1 MPSKT
6 EFYRQMADHVAT
18 QLTGSWQEWAGFLT
32 TAARLYKYP
41 FHEQLLIYAQR
52 PDATACAEY
61 DLWNEKM
68 GRYVRRGSKGIALVD
83 DSGDRPRLRYVFDI
97 SDTGTREHSR
107 TPWLWQLEERHLD
120 SVQAMLERTYD
131 VSGDDLAGQLTEVA
145 GKLAEEYWTEHQQ
158 DFFYIVDGSFLE
170 EYDEYNI
177 GVQFKAAA
185 TVSITYALMSRCGL
199 EPERYFD
206 HEDFMAIFDFNT
218 PSTIGALGTAVSQ
231 INQQVLRQ
239 IGVTVRNA
247 EREANQ
253 ERSKQDEQSHDLYPE
268 RRLSDSRP
276 EAEPAAG
283 ETPGQV
289 RQDEENLPEGTSS
302 HPLQPD
308 VAERE
313 AVPAPSGDRRD
324 RPEQTGADDAPAG
337 EGSGSHRGTE
347 SQRSH
352 EVGGADEHLQSSG
365 RGNPDGGA
373 YQQLT
378 LNLFLSEAEQIQSID
393 EAENVAHTSSAF
405 SFAQNDID
413 HVLRLG
419 GNTDR
424 QRERVVAAFEKQK
437 TTAEIAEILKTLYHG
452 GNGLGS
458 VSAWYAEDGIH
469 LSHGKSVRY
478 DRSAQVISWESAAER
493 IGELLE
499 SGQFASNV
507 ELAEA
512 AGYERSL
519 LAEKLWHL
527 YHDFSDKARDSGY
540 LSCLSGIQRTGFPEE
555 TAWLTEQ
562 LNSPEFRQTLAEEY
576 AAFWTA
582 YQQDRE
588 LLRFHY
594 HKPREI
600 WESLQ
605 DLSLPRKSFSS
616 EMQDVPAV
624 KQFITEDEIDAAMTG
639 GSGIEGGKG
648 RIFTFFKN
656 PHTDKEKVDF
666 LKSEYGIGGHS
677 HALSG
682 AMGSNEDHDGKGLHY
697 KKDGCPDMHFT
708 WEKVAKRIT
717 GLIQKGRYLTE
728 QEQAQYDKIQAEKA
742 LAEEDALQA
751 QQPTPEIW
759 EYNGVKERHSD
770 DIVLYQMGDFFEL
783 YGEDAKTAAAELD
796 FHLTTR
802 AIPGGGR
809 VEMCGFPANRLEQ
822 VVEHLRDQHDVTI
835 SAVPEGGRERQEY
848 SMLSIDHE
856 AEQHINA
863 QEAEFGADGTRVF
876 RDMEPEQATPTI
888 RELYEKYKP
897 IVMEAVTQDT
907 RYRNACGHSDYE
919 NAMIECNAAVRRTI
933 LDSHDIEL
941 IRLFSDV
948 PEFRQWLHREVAD
961 ETYPKLHELL
971 RPLSQEDIDSALCAW
986 NGNIESKHAVVR
998 YMKDHAREK
1007 DTAAWLAQEYG
1018 GSNSLFVVRAGSPE
1032 EMQLPWP
1039 KVQRRLAQL
1048 IQEDRFYTEEEQDR
1062 FDNIDPIA
1070 IREALEERGIVN
1082 GQVADPEKLDNDPF
1096 IQRVMSDA
1104 EQIAAAEAE
1113 QTSEVSISD
1122 EEYDA
1127 VRSPIPQRTSYDPA
1141 TPVYAVGDTVYIED
1155 DAYQIT
1161 ELRDDT
1167 VQLLPTGM
1175 VYPIYRAERKEQFE
1189 QLLRADRRNAYYTE
1203 FLPIDPDKA
1212 DQDLRDVLAHG
1223 LMDEADKKQV
1233 STLLQSGRS
1242 NSEIAYWLSR
1252 AYPREI
1258 ETLDLETGD
1267 IADYRTTAQ
1276 GMELEVLDAE
1286 EKRLAVLYIRWDE
1299 VAPLLRGMY
1308 ARQLDGFGQEQ
1319 PQPSAESPAFHSET
1333 VAVYPGDKNN
1343 LPYDVVVERLHI
1355 EEPEPPA
1362 PVTEPEKTFE
1372 EVLDEHPVS
1381 IPVNGQWQTFPNAR
1395 AAEEA
1400 SYEEYKANLRHNAQN
1415 FRITDA
1421 HLGEGGPKAKFQAN
1435 IEAIKLLKHLEETT
1449 GQATPEQQEIL
1460 SRYVGWGGL
1469 ADAFDPE
1476 KPAWAA
1482 EYAQLKELL
1491 TPEEYAAA
1499 RSSTLN
1505 AHYTSPTVIQ
1515 AIYEAVGRM
1524 GFETGNILE
1533 PSCGV
1538 GNFFGMLPEKM
1549 RNSRL
1554 YGVELDSISGRIAK
1568 QLYPKADITVAGFE
1582 TTDRRDFYDL
1592 AIGNVPFGQ
1601 YQVRDKAYDKLNFS
1615 IHNYFFAKA
1624 LDQVRPGGVVAF
1636 VTSRYTMDAKDSTV
1650 RRYLAQR
1657 AELLGAIRLPN
1668 DAFKKNAGAEVV
1680 SDIIFLQKR
1689 DRPLDIVPEW
1699 TQTGQT
1705 EDGFA
1710 INRYFLDHPEMVLGR
1725 QEPESTAHGMD
1736 YTVNPI
1742 EGLELADQLH
1752 DAVKHIRGTYQEAD
1766 LPELGEGEAIDTS
1779 IPADP
1784 NVKNYSY
1791 TVVDGD
1797 VYFRENSRMVRPDLN
1812 ATAEARVQGLVGLR
1826 ECVQQ
1831 LIDLQMDAATPD
1843 SAIRDKQAELNRL
1856 YDSFSAKYGLINDRA
1871 NRLAF
1876 ADDSSYYLLCALEVI
1891 DEDGKLERK
1900 ADMFTK
1906 RTIKP
1911 HKAVETVDT
1920 ASEALAVSIAE
1931 RACVD
1936 MAYMSEL
1943 TGKTSDELA
1952 AELQGV
1958 IFRVPGQ
1965 VEKDGT
1971 PHYVTADEYL
1981 SGNVRRKLRQAQ
1993 RAAQQDPSFAANVE
2007 ALTAAQPKD
2016 LDASEIEVRLGA
2028 TWIDKEYIQQF
2039 MYETFDTPFY
2049 MQRNIEVNY
2058 TPFTAEWQITGKSS
2072 ISQNNVAA
2080 YTTYGTSRANAY
2092 KILED
2097 SLNLRDVRIYDTVED
2112 ADGRERRVLN
2122 AKETTLA
2129 AQKQQAI
2136 RDAFKDWIWKD
2147 PDRRQALVRQYNE
2160 EMNSTRP
2167 REYDG
2172 GHITFGGMNPAITL
2186 REHQK
2191 NAIAHVLYGGNTLLA
2206 HEVGAGKTFE
2216 MVAAAMESKRLGLCQ
2231 KSLFVV
2237 PNHLTEQWA
2246 SEFLRLYPSAN
2257 ILVTTK
2263 KDFETHNRKK
2273 FCARIATGD
2282 YDAIIM
2288 GHSQF
2293 EKIPISR
2300 ERQERLLYEQI
2311 DEITEGI
2318 AEVQAS
2324 GGERFTV
2331 KQLERTRKSL
2341 EARLEKLQAES
2352 RKDDVVTFEQLGVD
2366 RLFVDEAHNYKNLFL
2381 YTKMRNVAGL
2391 STSDAQKSS
2400 DMFAKCRYMDEIT
2413 GNRGVIFATGTP
2425 VSNSMT
2431 ELYTMQRYLQYDRLQ
2446 ELNMTHF
2453 DCWASRF
2460 GETVTALEL
2469 APEGT
2474 GYRARTRF
2482 SKFFNLPE
2490 LMNLFKEVA
2499 DIKTA
2504 DQLNLPTPEVEYHNI
2519 VAQPTEHQQE
2529 MVKALSERA
2538 SEVHRGSVDPSVDN
2552 MLKITSD
2559 GRKLGLDQRIINQLL
2574 PDEPGTKV
2582 NQCVDNIMQIWR
2594 DGDADKLTQLVFC
2607 DISTPQ
2613 AAPSKKAA
2621 KQLDNPL
2628 LHGLEEA
2635 IPLDEPE
2642 PAFTIY
2648 EDIRQKLIAQGMPAD
2663 QIAFIHEANTEVRK
2677 KELFSKVRTGQV
2689 RVLLGSTAKMGAGTN
2704 VQDRLVALHDLDCPW
2719 RPGDLAQRKGRI
2731 ERQGNQNPLVHVY
2744 RYVTEG
2750 TFDAYLWQT
2759 VENKQKFISQIM
2771 TSKSPVRSCD
2781 DVDET
2786 ALSFAE
2792 IKALCAGDPRIKERM
2807 DLDVEVAK
2815 LKLMKADHQ
2824 SKQYRLEDQLLK
2836 YFPQEIET
2844 NKGYI
2849 QGFEVD
2855 LETLVAHPHPADG
2868 FAGMEIR
2875 GDVLTDKENAGAAL
2889 LDACKEVKTSD
2900 PVQIGSYRGF
2910 IMSVE
2915 FEAWKQEYTLLLKG
2929 QMTHRATLGTD
2940 PRGNLT
2946 RIDNALAQMPQRLEA
2961 VKNQL
2966 ENLYQQQA
2974 AAKEEVGKPF
2984 PFEDDLRI
2992 KSARLVELDTLL
3004 NIDGKGHAQP
3014 ETVAAK
3020 SARPSVLDSLKRPV
3034 PPRSPEKKP
3043 KQHEEVR

>member
-1 MPSKT
+1 MPSKA
-6 EFYRQMADHVAT
+6 EFYRQMAEQVST
-18 QLTGSWQEWAGFLT
+18 RLVGSWKEWTAFLT

-41 FHEQLLIYAQR
+41 FHEQMMIYAQR

-107 TPWLWQLEERHLD
+107 TPWLWQLEEQHIGPV
-120 SVQAMLERTYD
+120 SAMLERNYG
-131 VSGDDLAGQLTEVA
+131 VAGDDLAQQLIDVA
-145 GKLAEEYWTEHQQ
+145 GKLASEYWDEHQQ
-158 DFFYIVDGSFLE
+158 DFRYIVDGSFLE
-170 EYDEYNI
+170 EYDELNI
-177 GVQFKAAA
+177 EVQFKSAA
-185 TVSITYALMSRCGL
+185 TVSIAYALMSRCGL
-199 EPERYFD
+199 DTEQYFQ
-206 HEDFMAIFDFNT
+206 HEDFMPIFDFNT
-218 PSTIGALGTAVSQ
+218 PATVGALGAAVSQ

-239 IGVTVRNA
+239 IGVTIQNYERAKGA
-247 EREANQ
+247 ERSATHG
-253 ERSKQDEQSHDLYPE
+253 KQPDLHEE
-268 RRLSDSRP
+268 RRLPDPRP
-276 EAEPAAG
+276 EAVRTAG
-283 ETPGQV
+283 EAPGQV
-289 RQDEENLPEGTSS
+289 RAAAESVSEGT
-302 HPLQPD
+302 PAPDLQPAAAD
-308 VAERE
+308 RE
-313 AVPAPSGDRRD
+313 AVPAPHRDRRD
-324 RPEQTGADDAPAG
+324 GEQPSGADDAPAG
-337 EGSGSHRGTE
+337 G
-347 SQRSH
+347 
-352 EVGGADEHLQSSG
+352 VGGRDGGAESPRSDALGGPDEHLQGPG
-365 RGNPDGGA
+365 RGDSDGGA

-378 LNLFLSEAEQIQSID
+378 LNLFLSEAEQIQRID
-393 EAENVAHTSSAF
+393 EAENVQTSSAF
-405 SFAQNDID
+405 SFAQTDID

-424 QRERVVAAFEKQK
+424 QRERIVAAFEKQK
-437 TTAEIAEILKTLYHG
+437 STAEIAAYLQNLYTG
-452 GNGLGS
+452 GNGIGS
-458 VSAWYAEDGIH
+458 ITAWYAEDGIH
-469 LSHGKSVRY
+469 LSHGKSARY
-478 DRSAQVISWESAAER
+478 DKSAQVISWESVAER
-493 IGELLE
+493 IGQLLQT
-499 SGQFASNV
+499 GQFATNV
-507 ELAEA
+507 ELSEAE
-512 AGYERSL
+512 GYERSL
-519 LAEKLWHL
+519 LAEKFWNL
-527 YHDFSDKARDSGY
+527 YHDFSDEARESGY
-540 LSCLSGIQRTGFPEE
+540 LPSLANNPGRGFPEE
-555 TAWLTEQ
+555 SAWLTEQ
-562 LNSPEFRQTLAEEY
+562 LKSPEFRQTLAEEY

-582 YQQDRE
+582 YQQDRD

-594 HKPREI
+594 HKPKEI
-600 WESLQ
+600 WGNLK
-605 DLSLPRKSFSS
+605 DLSLPRTAFTSQMT
-616 EMQDVPAV
+616 EVPAV
-624 KQFITEDEIDAAMTG
+624 KQFITEDEIEAAMTR
-639 GSGIEGGKG
+639 GSGVSGGKG
-648 RIFTFFKN
+648 RIFAYFQN
-656 PHTDKEKVDF
+656 SHTDKEKVDF
-666 LKSEYGIGGHS
+666 LRHEYGIGGHS

-682 AMGSNEDHDGKGLHY
+682 AGGSWEDHDGKGLHY
-697 KKDGCPDMHFT
+697 KKGGCPDVHFT

-717 GLIQKGRYLTE
+717 DLIQKGRYLTE
-728 QEQAQYDKIQAEKA
+728 QEQEEFDKIQAEKA

-751 QQPTPEIW
+751 QPPDTEPA
-759 EYNGVKERHSD
+759 D
-770 DIVLYQMGDFFEL
+770 VLR
-783 YGEDAKTAAAELD
+783 ED
-796 FHLTTR
+796 
-802 AIPGGGR
+802 
-809 VEMCGFPANRLEQ
+809 
-822 VVEHLRDQHDVTI
+822 
-835 SAVPEGGRERQEY
+835 VPEQP
-848 SMLSIDHE
+848 I
-856 AEQHINA
+856 
-863 QEAEFGADGTRVF
+863 
-876 RDMEPEQATPTI
+876 PTL
-888 RELYEKYKP
+888 RELHERYKP
-897 IVMEAVTQDT
+897 IVLEAVTQDI

-919 NAMIECNAAVRRTI
+919 NAMIECNAAVRRAI

-948 PEFRQWLHREVAD
+948 PEFRQRLHREVAD

-971 RPLSQEDIDSALCAW
+971 RPLSDNDIDRAIQEW
-986 NGNIESKHAVVR
+986 NGRIESKHAVVR

-1007 DTAAWLAQEYG
+1007 DTAAWLAHEFDG
-1018 GSNSLFVVRAGSPE
+1018 GDGKTPFAVRPESPE
-1032 EMQLPWP
+1032 GTALPWP
-1039 KVQRRLAQL
+1039 KVQRRIAQL
-1048 IQEDRFYTEEEQDR
+1048 IKEDRFYTQVEQDNL
-1062 FDNIDPIA
+1062 DDVDPIA
-1070 IREALEERGIVN
+1070 IRETLPQRGIVD
-1082 GQVADPEKLDNDPF
+1082 GHVVDPEKLDNDPF
-1096 IQRVMSDA
+1096 VQQIMRDVEAISRETAQADQPEQPSSGNSRVP
-1104 EQIAAAEAE
+1104 
-1113 QTSEVSISD
+1113 VSD
-1122 EEYDA
+1122 EEYA
-1127 VRSPIPQRTSYDPA
+1127 AARGTVRERTSYDP
-1141 TPVYAVGDTVYIED
+1141 TVPPYHVGDIVYLD
-1155 DAYQIT
+1155 DRAHQIT

-1167 VQLLPTGM
+1167 VELLPTGM
-1175 VYPIYRAERKEQFE
+1175 SYPIYRAERQEQFE
-1189 QLLRADRRNAYYTE
+1189 QLLRADNRNDFYTE
-1203 FLPIDPDKA
+1203 FLPANPDA
-1212 DQDLRDVLAHG
+1212 VDQDLRDVLAHG
-1223 LMDEADKKQV
+1223 LIGEADKAELSQ
-1233 STLLQSGRS
+1233 LLHNGKS
-1242 NSEIAYWLSR
+1242 NREVALWLSR
-1252 AYPREI
+1252 AYPNI
-1258 ETLDLETGD
+1258 VETMELETGD
-1267 IADYRTTAQ
+1267 TADYRTMPE
-1276 GMELEVLDAE
+1276 GIELEVLDAE
-1286 EKRLAVLYIRWDE
+1286 EKRLAMLFFRWDE
-1299 VAPLLRGMY
+1299 VAPLLRGLY
-1308 ARQLDGFGQEQ
+1308 ARQLDGFGQER
-1319 PQPSAESPAFHSET
+1319 PEPSVETPAYHAET
-1333 VAVYPGDKNN
+1333 VAVYPGDKNH
-1343 LPYDVVVERLHI
+1343 LPYDVVVQTLRTD
-1355 EEPEPPA
+1355 EPEPPA
-1362 PVTEPEKTFE
+1362 PAIEPEKTLD
-1372 EVLDEHPVS
+1372 EVLDEHPIS
-1381 IPVNGQWQTFPNAR
+1381 IQVNGEWQTFPNAR

-1400 SYEEYKANLRHNAQN
+1400 AYGEYKENLRRSAEN
-1415 FRITDA
+1415 FHITDD

-1435 IEAIKLLKHLEETT
+1435 IEAIKLLKYLEKTT
-1449 GQATPEQQEIL
+1449 GQATPEQQQVL

-1469 ADAFDPE
+1469 ADAFDPDKE
-1476 KPAWAA
+1476 SWSK
-1482 EYAQLKELL
+1482 EYAQLKEVL

-1499 RSSTLN
+1499 RGSTLN

-1515 AIYEAVGRM
+1515 AIYEAVGRI

-1538 GNFFGMLPEKM
+1538 GNFFGMLPEEM

-1601 YQVRDKAYDKLNFS
+1601 YQVRDKAYDKLNFN

-1636 VTSRYTMDAKDSTV
+1636 VTSRYTMDSKDSTV

-1668 DAFKKNAGAEVV
+1668 NAFRANAGTDVV
-1680 SDIIFLQKR
+1680 SDILFLQKR
-1689 DRPLDIVPEW
+1689 DRPLDIAPEW
-1699 TQTGQT
+1699 TQTGRT
-1705 EDGFA
+1705 EEGFTV
-1710 INRYFLDHPEMVLGR
+1710 NRYFLDHPEMVLGR
-1725 QEPESTAHGMD
+1725 PTAESTQYGKQD
-1736 YTVNPI
+1736 YTVAPI

-1752 DAVKHIRGTYQEAD
+1752 DAVKYIRGTYQEAE

-1791 TVVDGD
+1791 TVVDGA

-1812 ATAEARVQGLVGLR
+1812 ATAEARVKGMVRLR
-1826 ECVQQ
+1826 DCVQE

-1843 SAIRDKQAELNRL
+1843 SDIREKQVELNRL
-1856 YDSFSAKYGLINDRA
+1856 YDDFSAKYGLINDRA

-1876 ADDSSYYLLCALEVI
+1876 ADDSSYYLLCALEIV
-1891 DEDGKLERK
+1891 DEDGRLERK

-1911 HKAVETVDT
+1911 HEAVTSVDT

-1931 RACVD
+1931 KARVD
-1936 MAYMSEL
+1936 MEYMEQL

-1958 IFRVPGQ
+1958 IFRLPGPVPEG
-1965 VEKDGT
+1965 ER
-1971 PHYVTADEYL
+1971 PAYVTADEYL

-1993 RAAQQDPSFAANVE
+1993 RALEVSEIFRPNVE
-2007 ALTAAQPKD
+2007 ALEKAQPKD

-2039 MYETFDTPFY
+2039 MYETFNTPY
-2049 MQRNIEVNY
+2049 YLQRAIQVNY
-2058 TPFTAEWQITGKSS
+2058 ASYTAEWQVTGKNSVS
-2072 ISQNNVAA
+2072 EKDVAA
-2080 YTTYGTSRANAY
+2080 YTTYGTSRVNAY

-2136 RDAFKDWIWKD
+2136 RDAFRDWIWRD
-2147 PDRRQALVRQYNE
+2147 PERRQTLVRQYNE

-2172 GHITFGGMNPAITL
+2172 SHITFGGMNPAITL
-2186 REHQK
+2186 RDHK
-2191 NAIAHVLYGGNTLLA
+2191 LGAIAHVLYGGNTLLA

-2246 SEFLRLYPSAN
+2246 SEFLRLYPSAK

-2282 YDAIIM
+2282 YDAVII

-2293 EKIPISR
+2293 ERIPISR

-2331 KQLERTRKSL
+2331 KQLERTKKSL
-2341 EARLEKLQAES
+2341 EARLEKLQAEG

-2413 GNRGVIFATGTP
+2413 GSRGVIFATGTP

-2446 ELNMTHF
+2446 ELSMTHF

-2460 GETVTALEL
+2460 GETTTALEL

-2504 DQLNLPTPEVEYHNI
+2504 DQLHLPTPEVEYHNI
-2519 VAQPTEHQQE
+2519 VAQPTEHQKE
-2529 MVKALSERA
+2529 MVQVLSERA
-2538 SEVHRGSVDPSVDN
+2538 SKVHSGSVDPSEDN
-2552 MLKITSD
+2552 MLKITGD

-2582 NQCVDNIMQIWR
+2582 NQCVANIMQIWR
-2594 DGDADKLTQLVFC
+2594 DGEADKLTQLVFC

-2613 AAPSKKAA
+2613 ATPSKKAA
-2621 KQLDNPL
+2621 KALDNPT
-2628 LHGLEEA
+2628 LHALEQA
-2635 IPLDEPE
+2635 VPLDDPE
-2642 PAFTIY
+2642 PVFTIY

-2677 KELFSKVRTGQV
+2677 KELFAKVRTGQV

-2807 DLDVEVAK
+2807 DLDVEVSK

-2836 YFPQEIET
+2836 YFPEEIEKH
-2844 NKGYI
+2844 KGFI
-2849 QGFEVD
+2849 QGFEAD
-2855 LETLVAHPHPADG
+2855 LETLAAHPHPEDG

-2875 GDVLTDKENAGAAL
+2875 GDTLTDKENAGAAL
-2889 LDACKEVKTSD
+2889 LDACKEVKGSE

-2910 IMSVE
+2910 TMSVE
-2915 FEAWKQEYTLLLKG
+2915 FSAWKQEYTLLLKG
-2929 QMTHRATLGTD
+2929 QMTHRATLGID

-2946 RIDNALAQMPQRLEA
+2946 RIDNALSQMPQRLEA
-2961 VKNQL
+2961 TKAQL
-2966 ENLYQQQA
+2966 DNLYQQQA

-2984 PFEDDLRI
+2984 SYEDDLRV
-2992 KSARLVELDTLL
+2992 KSARLVELDTIL
-3004 NIDGKGHAQP
+3004 NLDGKGRSQP
-3014 ETVAAK
+3014 ESVIAK

>member
-1 MPSKT
+1 MPTKA
-6 EFYRQMADHVAT
+6 ELYAQMAEKVTT

-32 TAARLYKYP
+32 TASRLYKYP
-41 FHEQLLIYAQR
+41 FHEQLMIYAQR

-107 TPWLWQLEERHLD
+107 TPWLWQLEESHLD

-170 EYDEYNI
+170 EYDEFNI

-218 PSTIGALGTAVSQ
+218 PATIGALGTAVSQ

-283 ETPGQV
+283 ETLGQV
-289 RQDEENLPEGTSS
+289 RKDEENLPEGTPS

-308 VAERE
+308 AAERE

-337 EGSGSHRGTE
+337 EGSGSHRGPE

-365 RGNPDGGA
+365 RGDPDGGA

-405 SFAQNDID
+405 SFTQNDID

-519 LAEKLWHL
+519 LSEKLWHL
-527 YHDFSDKARDSGY
+527 YHDLSEDARKGGY
-540 LSCLSGIQRTGFPEE
+540 LSCLSEIKGNGFPEE
-555 TAWLTEQ
+555 TRRLTEQ
-562 LNSPEFRQTLAEEY
+562 LSDPAFRQTLKEEY

-582 YQQDRE
+582 YQQDRD
-588 LLRFHY
+588 LLRFRY
-594 HKPREI
+594 HRPREI
-600 WESLQ
+600 WENLK
-605 DLSLPRKSFSS
+605 DLDLPRRTFSS
-616 EMQDVPAV
+616 ELSQVPTV
-624 KQFITEDEIDAAMTG
+624 QHFITEDEIDAAMTG
-639 GSGIEGGKG
+639 GSSFAGGKG
-648 RIFTFFKN
+648 RIYAFFMAN
-656 PHTDKEKVDF
+656 HTDKEKVRF
-666 LKSEYGIGGHS
+666 LKDEYGIGGRS

-682 AMGSNEDHDGKGLHY
+682 ATHSGEDHDGKGLHY
-697 KKDGCPDMHFT
+697 KKQDCPDVHLN

-717 GLIQKGRYLTE
+717 SLVQKDRYLTE
-728 QEQAQYDKIQAEKA
+728 QEQAQYDKIQAEKE
-742 LAEEDALQA
+742 LAEEDAIQA
-751 QQPTPEIW
+751 QRPEVEKETPKPTLGE
-759 EYNGVKERHSD
+759 
-770 DIVLYQMGDFFEL
+770 QFEQ
-783 YGEDAKTAAAELD
+783 YKPVVTAA
-796 FHLTTR
+796 
-802 AIPGGGR
+802 
-809 VEMCGFPANRLEQ
+809 
-822 VVEHLRDQHDVTI
+822 I
-835 SAVPEGGRERQEY
+835 SE
-848 SMLSIDHE
+848 
-856 AEQHINA
+856 
-863 QEAEFGADGTRVF
+863 
-876 RDMEPEQATPTI
+876 
-888 RELYEKYKP
+888 
-897 IVMEAVTQDT
+897 DT
-907 RYRNACGHSDYE
+907 AYRNACGHSDRE
-919 NAMIECNAAVRRTI
+919 NAVIEGNAAVRRAV
-933 LDSHDIEL
+933 LGSKDMEL
-941 IRLFSDV
+941 IRLYSDV
-948 PEFRQWLHREVAD
+948 PEFRQRLHREVID

-971 RPLSQEDIDSALCAW
+971 RPLSQEDIDTALCAW

-1007 DTAAWLAQEYG
+1007 DTAAWLAQEYS
-1018 GSNSLFVVRAGSPE
+1018 GSNIPFVVRAGSPE
-1032 EMQLPWP
+1032 KTQLPWP

-1096 IQRVMSDA
+1096 IQQVVSDV
-1104 EQIAAAEAE
+1104 EQIADAETE
-1113 QTSEVSISD
+1113 QTSKVSISD

-1127 VRSPIPQRTSYDPA
+1127 VRRPIPQRTSYDPA
-1141 TPVYAVGDTVYIED
+1141 APVYAVGDTVYIED

-1161 ELRDDT
+1161 ELREDT

-1203 FLPIDPDKA
+1203 FLPIDPGKA

-1223 LMDEADKKQV
+1223 LMDEADKKQIF
-1233 STLLQSGRS
+1233 TLLQSGRS

-1252 AYPREI
+1252 AYSGEI
-1258 ETLDLETGD
+1258 ETLNLETGD

-1276 GMELEVLDAE
+1276 GIELEVMDAE
-1286 EKRLAVLYIRWDE
+1286 EKRLAMLYFRWDE

-1308 ARQLDGFGQEQ
+1308 ARQQDGFGQEQ
-1319 PQPSAESPAFHSET
+1319 PQPTTESPTFHSET
-1333 VAVYPGDKNN
+1333 MAVYPGDKNN

-1362 PVTEPEKTFE
+1362 PVTESEKTFE

-1381 IPVNGQWQTFPNAR
+1381 IQVNGQWQTFLNAK

-1400 SYEEYKANLRHNAQN
+1400 SYEEYKANLRRNAKN
-1415 FRITDA
+1415 FRITDE

-1435 IEAIKLLKHLEETT
+1435 VNAIRLLKELEAA
-1449 GQATPEQQEIL
+1449 GQQASPEQQEVL

-1469 ADAFDPE
+1469 SDAFDPE
-1476 KPAWAA
+1476 KPAWAL

-1533 PSCGV
+1533 PSMGV

-1554 YGVELDSISGRIAK
+1554 YGVELDPVSGRIAK
-1568 QLYPKADITVAGFE
+1568 QLYPKADITVGGFE
-1582 TTDRRDFYDL
+1582 TTDRRDFFDL

-1601 YQVRDKAYDKLNFS
+1601 YQVNDKAYNKLNFS

-1705 EDGFA
+1705 EDRFA
-1710 INRYFLDHPEMVLGR
+1710 INRYFIDHPEMVLGR
-1725 QEPESTAHGMD
+1725 QEPVSTAHGMD

-1742 EGLELADQLH
+1742 EGLELSDQLH
-1752 DAVKHIRGTYQEAD
+1752 DAVKYIHGTYQEAE

-1791 TVVDGD
+1791 AIVDGQ
-1797 VYFRENSRMVRPDLN
+1797 VYYRENSRMVRPDLN
-1812 ATAEARVQGLVGLR
+1812 ATAEARVKGLVGLR
-1826 ECVQQ
+1826 DCVQE
-1831 LIDLQMDAATPD
+1831 LIDLQMDAAVPD
-1843 SAIRDKQAELNRL
+1843 STIREKQAELNSL
-1856 YDSFSAKYGLINDRA
+1856 YDSFSSKYGLINDRA
-1871 NRLAF
+1871 NRLAY

-1911 HKAVETVDT
+1911 HQAVAVVDT
-1920 ASEALAVSIAE
+1920 ASEALAVSISE
-1931 RACVD
+1931 KACVD
-1936 MAYMSEL
+1936 MDYMSQL
-1943 TGKTSDELA
+1943 TGKTKEELA
-1952 AELQGV
+1952 GELQGV

-1965 VEKDGT
+1965 LEKDGT

-1993 RAAQQDPSFAANVE
+1993 RAAQQDPVYAVNVE

-2039 MYETFDTPFY
+2039 MYETFNTPFY
-2049 MQRNIEVNY
+2049 LQRSIGVNY
-2058 TPFTAEWQITGKSS
+2058 SSFTAEWQIKGKSS
-2072 ISQNNVAA
+2072 VSYNDVAA

-2097 SLNLRDVRIYDTVED
+2097 SLNLRDVRIYDTIED
-2112 ADGRERRVLN
+2112 ADGKERRVLN

-2136 RDAFKDWIWKD
+2136 REAFRDWIWRD
-2147 PDRRQALVRQYNE
+2147 PERRQTLVRQYNE

-2172 GHITFGGMNPAITL
+2172 SHITFGGMNPAITL

-2191 NAIAHVLYGGNTLLA
+2191 SAIAHVLYGGNTLLA

-2216 MVAAAMESKRLGLCQ
+2216 MVAASMEAKRLGLCQ

-2293 EKIPISR
+2293 ERIPISR

-2341 EARLEKLQAES
+2341 EARLEKLQAEG

-2366 RLFVDEAHNYKNLFL
+2366 RLFVDESHNYKNLFL

-2431 ELYTMQRYLQYDRLQ
+2431 ELYTMQRYLQYERLQ

-2559 GRKLGLDQRIINQLL
+2559 GRKLGLDQRIVNQML

-2594 DGDADKLTQLVFC
+2594 DGEADKLTQLVFC

-2613 AAPSKKAA
+2613 AKATASKAA
-2621 KQLDNPL
+2621 KTLDNPL
-2628 LHGLEEA
+2628 LHALEGA
-2635 IPLDEPE
+2635 VPLPEQE
-2642 PAFTIY
+2642 PAFTVY
-2648 EDIRQKLIAQGMPAD
+2648 DDIRQKLIAQGMPAD

-2849 QGFEVD
+2849 QGFEAD
-2855 LETLVAHPHPADG
+2855 LETLAAHPHPADG

-2910 IMSVE
+2910 TMSVE

-2984 PFEDDLRI
+2984 PFEDDLRV

-3014 ETVAAK
+3014 ETVVAK

-3034 PPRSPEKKP
+3034 PPRSLEKKP